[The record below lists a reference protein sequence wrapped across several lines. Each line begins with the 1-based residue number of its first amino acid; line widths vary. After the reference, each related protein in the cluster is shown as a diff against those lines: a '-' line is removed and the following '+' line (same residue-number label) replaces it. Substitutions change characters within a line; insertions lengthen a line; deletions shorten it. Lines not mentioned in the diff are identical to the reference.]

1 MANWAISLENAAVE
15 EFSFQKHT
23 LATIDGFLE
32 DPEFVAGTANL
43 QKFASI
49 TPQYPG
55 LRAPLDQ
62 AVIDPWL
69 EHLSPLL
76 SRAFSKREGRWSM
89 HGWYSIVTC
98 RPDRL
103 LPIQRL
109 PHVDGTDPDQFALM
123 LYLHGTGHG
132 GTAFFRHKSTG
143 LEALTEENYP
153 RYKAALEGEV
163 ARLGLPPA
171 EYVTDGEP
179 LFERTHASPG
189 RFNQAIFYRGNLLHS
204 GVIDNDLPLPA
215 DPQTGRLTINC
226 FLRPPA

>member
-1 MANWAISLENAAVE
+1 MANWTISLESAAVE
-15 EFSFQKHT
+15 EFSPQNHT
-23 LATIDGFLE
+23 LVAIDGFLE
-32 DPEFVAGTANL
+32 DPDFVTSTASL

-69 EHLSPLL
+69 EELSPLL
-76 SRAFSKREGRWSM
+76 SRAFGTREGHWSM
-89 HGWYSIVTC
+89 HGWYSIVT
-98 RPDRL
+98 RSPQSL

-123 LYLHGTGHG
+123 LYLHRTGHG

-143 LEALTEENYP
+143 LEALSDETYP

-163 ARLGLPPA
+163 ARLGLPGA
-171 EYVTDGEP
+171 AYVTDGGP
-179 LFERTHASPG
+179 LFERTHASEG

-204 GVIDNDLPLPA
+204 GVIDNSAPLPA
-215 DPQTGRLTINC
+215 DPLTGRLTINC
-226 FLRPPA
+226 FLRPPG